1 MGVPEFVYLAGFS
14 ENSVGFYAS
23 ADMGIML
30 TRFKSESF
38 PLTIVDCLFA
48 GRPYIATAVGEIRN
62 MLTTDQ
68 GLAGGVIELHDW
80 NVPVDVAARKI
91 VNFVTDANAL
101 EVAKAAVVKAAEKY
115 KIDVVVKQYVS
126 IFERTIHG
134 RQDDAQTVA

>member
-1 MGVPEFVYLAGFS
+1 MIPQ
-14 ENSVGFYAS
+14 
-23 ADMGIML
+23 
-30 TRFKSESF
+30 
-38 PLTIVDCLFA
+38 
-48 GRPYIATAVGEIRN
+48 ATAPW
-62 MLTTDQ
+62 LP
-68 GLAGGVIELHDW
+68 GGVIELHDW